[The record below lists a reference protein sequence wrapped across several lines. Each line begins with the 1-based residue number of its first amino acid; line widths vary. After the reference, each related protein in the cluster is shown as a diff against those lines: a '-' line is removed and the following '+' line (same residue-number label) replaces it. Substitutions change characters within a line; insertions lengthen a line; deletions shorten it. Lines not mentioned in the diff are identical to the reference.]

1 MEVVA
6 DAPGAVSH
14 AGACRDLLVRLRVA
28 LHQSAGV
35 TLLLATDRTL
45 RTLNRRYRGLDRAT
59 DVLSFPAAGTLEPG
73 VAHLGEIAV
82 SLGTASRQAR
92 RAAWPLA
99 SEIALLVT
107 HGFLHL
113 LGYDHETDDG
123 TMRRLEERVLRRVAG
138 VRLSRRALPWGDAPD
153 RRTRAKATKRAG
165 DRHD

>member
-1 MEVVA
+1 VA
-6 DAPGAVSH
+6 GAPGAAAH
-14 AGACRDLLVRLRVA
+14 ADACRNLLVRLRGA

-45 RTLNRRYRGLDRAT
+45 RTLNRRHRGLDRAT

-73 VAHLGEIAV
+73 VAHLGEIAI
-82 SLGTASRQAR
+82 SLGTAARQAR
-92 RAAWPLA
+92 RAGWPLG

-123 TMRRLEERVLRRVAG
+123 TMHRLEERLLRRLGG
-138 VRLSRRALPWGDAPD
+138 VSLEHRALPWGDVPGRGT
-153 RRTRAKATKRAG
+153 RRRAAKRAG
-165 DRHD
+165 SGHD